1 MIRRVAVLA
10 IVAAIAA
17 CHARV
22 AAAQPLVIVDARID
36 ALRGVLSVGR
46 GYALST
52 NTVYSS
58 CLDNARDTEDTSYDT
73 DFQLRSLATSD
84 DLGALD
90 RDGQEFVGSALAN
103 ISRAGRP
110 LQAMIAILTVHARIR
125 PLDESR
131 QKLTEDMTQLLAQGR
146 LAAFV
151 SVCGSHYVRALRRR
165 SSLYV
170 LFTYESATVDT
181 TFEREFGTALSGF
194 DLHTTTSP
202 AEQSNAIAVG
212 ADAAAHNLRIVNWAI
227 GLGAQPG
234 GGIAF
239 DMATYRKMVDQAFQA
254 AQHDRAGV
262 PYEMEVVPWLSHP
275 AVVAKVMQT
284 SSRSE
289 DDLYTLRQI
298 FTDAAEGYLELS
310 ARVAVARQRAV
321 KADLCRQQLYRT
333 VMLDDIVRPSYETA
347 YVRGQRTDW
356 HRVIPVVALVAALA
370 PPAIAHVQQQA
381 AAYALDLDATS
392 RPRSPVARCLEALE
406 RGELHTRPQSV
417 PECTQPVEPFD
428 AAARATL
435 SQVDGYCFPDI
446 IRALPPTRAGG

>member
-1 MIRRVAVLA
+1 MTRCRVTALA
-10 IVAAIAA
+10 IVTAIAA
-17 CHARV
+17 GRVRV

-36 ALRGVLSVGR
+36 TLRGVLSVGR

-73 DFQLRSLATSD
+73 DFQLRSLSTPD

-110 LQAMIAILTVHARIR
+110 LQAMVAILTVHARIR

-131 QKLTEDMTQLLAQGR
+131 QKLAEDMTQLLTQGR

-181 TFEREFGTALSGF
+181 GFEHEFGAALSGF
-194 DLHTTTSP
+194 NLDTAKP
-202 AEQSNAIAVG
+202 PPEQASAVS

-227 GLGAQPG
+227 GLGPQPG

-275 AVVAKVMQT
+275 VVVAKVMQT
-284 SSRSE
+284 ASRSE

-310 ARVAVARQRAV
+310 ARVATARQRAV
-321 KADLCRQQLYRT
+321 MADLCQQQLYRT
-333 VMLDDIVRPSYETA
+333 VVLDGVVRPSYETA
-347 YVRGQRTDW
+347 YVRGQRSDRR
-356 HRVIPVVALVAALA
+356 RVVPVVTLVAALS
-370 PPAIAHVQQQA
+370 PSAIAHVQQQA
-381 AAYALDLDATS
+381 EVYALDLDATS
-392 RPRSPVARCLEALE
+392 QPRSSIARCLAALE
-406 RGELHTRPQSV
+406 RNELHTRPQSI
-417 PECTQPVEPFD
+417 PECTQAIEPFD

-435 SQVDGYCFPDI
+435 SQVDDYCFPDI